1 MITFNEIVDFIK
13 ESKIWTV
20 KESST
25 ALFGTDTNAH
35 AHISIRLLDWNL
47 KPYEKEYF
55 KACDYD
61 INSSDLMISL
71 PVPCVSL
78 YKDFLGNEKVTLDI
92 DLQTYIQ
99 NKSELY
105 AWHDMCEKVYEEYKL
120 EIRKLHSKKKIIELE
135 KDFE

>member
-13 ESKIWTV
+13 ESKIWDV

-25 ALFGTDTNAH
+25 ALFGTDTAH
-35 AHISIRLLDWNL
+35 AHLSIRLLDWNL

-61 INSSDLMISL
+61 INSSDLFISL

-78 YKDFLGNEKVTLDI
+78 YKDFLGNVKVTLDI
-92 DLQTYIQ
+92 DFKTYIQ

-105 AWHDMCEKVYEEYKL
+105 AWHEMCEKVYEEYKL
-120 EIRKLHSKKKIIELE
+120 EIRKLHSKKKISELE